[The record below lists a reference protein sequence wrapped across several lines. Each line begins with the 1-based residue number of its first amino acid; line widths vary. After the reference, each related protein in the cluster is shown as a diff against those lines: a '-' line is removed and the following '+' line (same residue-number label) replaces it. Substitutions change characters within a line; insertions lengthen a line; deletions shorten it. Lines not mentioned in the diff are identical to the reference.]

1 MKTRIKLA
9 VYIFIVC
16 VTLTSCASVQSNKAD
31 VIIVKDIS
39 SRYRISN
46 IQVTKD
52 DSLVT
57 VAGTLHS
64 QTRSRFPGHVD
75 ITFLSKSGEVL
86 HTTIVDY
93 RRKSLKSRN
102 RMFRVKIP
110 LELPDGSSVRIVH
123 HRRDHNG
130 NG

>member
-1 MKTRIKLA
+1 MKTIFNRI
-9 VYIFIVC
+9 VNIFIVS
-16 VTLTSCASVQSNKAD
+16 VALSSCASAQSNQAD
-31 VIIVKDIS
+31 VNIEKDTS

-52 DSLVT
+52 NSIVT

-75 ITFLSKSGEVL
+75 ITFYSISGEVL
-86 HTTIVDY
+86 HIARVDY
-93 RRKSLKSRN
+93 RRRSLKSRN

-110 LELPDGSSVRIVH
+110 LELPDGSSVHIVH
-123 HRRDHNG
+123 HRRDHNE